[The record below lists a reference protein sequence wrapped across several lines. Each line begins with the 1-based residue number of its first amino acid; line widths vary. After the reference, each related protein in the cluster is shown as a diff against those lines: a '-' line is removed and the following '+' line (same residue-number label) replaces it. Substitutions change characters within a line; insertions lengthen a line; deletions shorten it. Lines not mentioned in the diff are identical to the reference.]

1 MDTYDITFTE
11 AEMGV
16 LLHALN
22 HYYTDNP
29 YLTDDIEEIYETLF
43 NKIEEAL
50 S

>member
-1 MDTYDITFTE
+1 MRMYNLYLTE
-11 AEMGV
+11 EEMGV

-29 YLTDDIEEIYETLF
+29 YLTENIEAIYETLF

-50 S
+50 L